1 MENKIK
7 QWFPTLKHDIFTPH
21 YKVESWIV
29 KEVYETFRRL
39 EKRLGLVSIDELS
52 IETGLPTK
60 VVISAIQELCDS
72 PLSPVKVV
80 ITESTEFI
88 AGSEVEEH
96 EILKRVIEVTG
107 SPTYEIVLNP
117 LLYTR
122 KLLPELLPPP
132 QWEEYPEHD
141 SFKNLF

>member
-1 MENKIK
+1 MEKKIK
-7 QWFPTLKHDIFTPH
+7 RWFPTLKHDIFTPH
-21 YKVESWIV
+21 YKVEPWIV

-96 EILKRVIEVTG
+96 EILKRVIEITS
-107 SPTYEIVLNP
+107 SPTHEIVLNP

-122 KLLPELLPPP
+122 KLLPELSPPP
-132 QWEEYPEHD
+132 QWEEYPEHH